1 MSMTEYEL
9 SQKREKI
16 YQYELFLLK
25 NSIGDF
31 RGFFQEASHCNDKL
45 IKALHSAYLNAYK
58 TGAAVD
64 YAELGQSFAGLIT
77 NELLEAAEEL
87 TSDRMVKEYV

>member
-1 MSMTEYEL
+1 MSEYEL
-9 SQKREKI
+9 SQKRGEI
-16 YQYELFLLK
+16 YQYELNRLK
-25 NSIGDF
+25 NSLGDF
-31 RGFFQEASHCNDKL
+31 WQFFQEASHCDDTPL
-45 IKALHSAYLNAYK
+45 KALHSAYLYAYK

-64 YAELGQSFAGLIT
+64 YAELGQIFAGLIT